1 MTIRSVD
8 NLALWAADN
17 ATGNASGCMTS
28 KEAFVA
34 CIWYVSS
41 AGVKE
46 GFAPLP
52 NDNQCSDLYDQLS
65 SNSRHDCTQPVGS
78 PNDHQ
83 IVCAYS
89 EHFTR
94 SWRTPQKHTKMVWT
108 EYKNYDSGMNSV
120 QK

>member
-52 NDNQCSDLYDQLS
+52 NDNQCSDLYDHYQVTDDMIAPSLWVAQM
-65 SNSRHDCTQPVGS
+65 T
-78 PNDHQ
+78 
-83 IVCAYS
+83 
-89 EHFTR
+89 
-94 SWRTPQKHTKMVWT
+94 TK
-108 EYKNYDSGMNSV
+108 
-120 QK
+120 